1 MIEKRVSFIL
11 LGALVLIGGL
21 VYWGFREET
30 QPVDDPNAIVYYH
43 GEGCP
48 HCKVVNDF
56 LAANNIAEKVSFTKK
71 EVWGDKLN
79 AIEMNRRAKACDIK
93 PEGMGVPFVY
103 GGDGKCYVGE
113 PDVINFF
120 KTRSG
125 MSVEAPAEIQK

>member
-1 MIEKRVSFIL
+1 MLEKKTIIIL
-11 LGALVLIGGL
+11 AGTLAVIIGLI
-21 VYWGFREET
+21 YWGL
-30 QPVDDPNAIVYYH
+30 QDSAPVADDPNAIVYYY

-48 HCKVVNDF
+48 HCKTVNDF

-79 AIEMNRRAKACDIK
+79 AIEMNRRAKTCDIK

-113 PDVINFF
+113 PDVIDFF

-125 MSVEAPAEIQK
+125 MGIEASAATQK

>member
-1 MIEKRVSFIL
+1 MFEKKMTIVL
-11 LGALVLIGGL
+11 LGTLAVIVGLI
-21 VYWGFREET
+21 YWGL
-30 QPVDDPNAIVYYH
+30 QDSAPVTDDPNAIVYYH

-56 LAANNIAEKVSFTKK
+56 LEANDIAEKVSFEKK

-79 AIEMNRRAKACDIK
+79 AIEMNRRAKACGIK

-103 GGDGKCYVGE
+103 GGDGTCYVGE

-120 KTRSG
+120 KTKAGIST
-125 MSVEAPAEIQK
+125 EAPAETQK